1 MAMKRRP
8 GERPDRVGPVAGS
21 RNPAS
26 FSMMERLG
34 FWVIGRHGEC
44 RDGAGHLY
52 GRLCFDFLAWGRKE
66 MCDGRR

>member
-1 MAMKRRP
+1 
-8 GERPDRVGPVAGS
+8 
-21 RNPAS
+21 
-26 FSMMERLG
+26 MERLG
-34 FWVIGRHGEC
+34 FWVIGRHGEG

>member
-1 MAMKRRP
+1 MAMKPRS
-8 GERPDRVGPVAGS
+8 GERPDRLGLVAGS

-34 FWVIGRHGEC
+34 FWVIGRHVEC
-44 RDGAGHLY
+44 RDGAGHPCSRPCL
-52 GRLCFDFLAWGRKE
+52 DFLACGRKE

>member
-8 GERPDRVGPVAGS
+8 GERPDRLGPVTGS

-44 RDGAGHLY
+44 RDGAGHPY
-52 GRLCFDFLAWGRKE
+52 GHLCFDFSAWGRKE